1 MAKYK
6 KINPNILGMEIL
18 LKVREKH
25 VSRIAHEL
33 ISHQIIPFE
42 YIDNMM
48 RIDYMRS
55 GITITHENQHEI
67 MTNINR
73 IKYLNDLLQKE
84 CSKGTAKI
92 ISGNK

>member
-6 KINPNILGMEIL
+6 KINSTILGMEIL

-25 VSRIAHEL
+25 VSRIANEL
-33 ISHQIIPFE
+33 IIKKIIPIE
-42 YIDNMM
+42 YLDNMM

-55 GITITHENQHEI
+55 GITITPENQFEI
-67 MTNINR
+67 MTDINR

>member
-1 MAKYK
+1 
-6 KINPNILGMEIL
+6 MEIL

-33 ISHQIIPFE
+33 IKQQIIPLE
-42 YIDNMM
+42 NIDNLM

-55 GITITHENQHEI
+55 GITITPENHHEI
-67 MTNINR
+67 MTDINR

-84 CSKGTAKI
+84 CSKGTAKL